1 MRHVIAI
8 LAGLTL
14 FSSWCVAGTLQYIQ
28 LVDGSELRA
37 EVISFS
43 ADTYTLRSTSLGEV
57 KIPADK
63 IRTISTQPKATAANS
78 VAPTATSGGSAVD
91 NVRRSLMEDK
101 NAMTKIESLQD
112 DPVVKDILNDE
123 ATMRAINSG
132 DLSALVNNPKIK
144 ALMENRAIREMTQSG
159 QF

>member
-43 ADTYTLRSTSLGEV
+43 ADTYILRSTSLGEV

-63 IRTISTQPKATAANS
+63 IRTISTQPKAAAANS
-78 VAPTATSGGSAVD
+78 VAPTATSGGSAMD
-91 NVRRSLMEDK
+91 NIRQSLMEDK
-101 NAMTKIESLQD
+101 NAMTNIESLQD

-132 DLSALVNNPKIK
+132 DLSALMNNPKIK
-144 ALMENRAIREMTQSG
+144 ALMENPAIREMTQSG